1 MKSIIPFVI
10 FSFFIIF
17 NIDARDNTGKIDS
30 VEVIKDFRNLY
41 RYQDFYIAG
50 QPTLEELQW
59 LRSQGVNKIINLRT
73 ENENTEFS
81 ESAYNEKIN
90 AQKLGFEYYSLPVGG
105 NNDYTPGKLDAFAS
119 LINKDDKI
127 LIHCL
132 STGRAT
138 TFFMAYLI
146 KNKGYTI
153 NEAIDIGRNLRFSFP
168 LEMLLDAKVSMEII
182 I

>member
-1 MKSIIPFVI
+1 MKSIIPFAI
-10 FSFFIIF
+10 FSFFITF
-17 NIDARDNTGKIDS
+17 NINALDNTGKIDS

-41 RYQDFYIAG
+41 RYNDFYIAG

-59 LRSQGVNKIINLRT
+59 LWSQGVNKIINLRT
-73 ENENTEFS
+73 ENENTEFT
-81 ESAYNEKIN
+81 ESAYNEEIN
-90 AQKLGFEYYSLPVGG
+90 AQKIGFEYHSLSVGG
-105 NNDYTPGKLDAFAS
+105 NNDYTPEKLDAFAS

-132 STGRAT
+132 SAGRAT

-153 NEAIDIGRNLRFSFP
+153 NRAADIGRNLRFSFP
-168 LEMLLDAKVSMEII
+168 LEMLLNTKISIEII
-182 I
+182 K

>member
-1 MKSIIPFVI
+1 MKSIIPFAI
-10 FSFFIIF
+10 FSFFITF
-17 NIDARDNTGKIDS
+17 NINTLDNTGKIDS

-41 RYQDFYIAG
+41 RYNDFYIAG

-59 LRSQGVNKIINLRT
+59 LWSQGVNKIINLRT
-73 ENENTEFS
+73 ENENTEFT
-81 ESAYNEKIN
+81 ESAYNEEIN
-90 AQKLGFEYYSLPVGG
+90 AQKIGFEYHSLSVGG
-105 NNDYTPGKLDAFAS
+105 NNDYTPEKLDAFAS

-132 STGRAT
+132 SAGRAT

-153 NEAIDIGRNLRFSFP
+153 NRAADIGRNLRFSFP
-168 LEMLLDAKVSMEII
+168 LEMLLNTKISIEII
-182 I
+182 K